1 MHCFFFTALSGGAKR
16 GLRRKQGKKLSTLP
30 TFPRLCYS
38 KCQSTH
44 KNARGKGYWWLCRL
58 IEKRKFDAQRKNFC
72 NILAMNYT
80 LTSLSCEL
88 CAYLNL
94 RTECQCIRISSSLVD
109 AQVVWRKNQT
119 RHWFDLQ
126 VLVLVL
132 SWGRKAS
139 LLLYVS

>member
-1 MHCFFFTALSGGAKR
+1 MDCFFFTALSGGAKR
-16 GLRRKQGKKLSTLP
+16 GLRRKQGEKLSTLP
-30 TFPRLCYS
+30 AFPRLCYS
-38 KCQSTH
+38 KFQSTH

-58 IEKRKFDAQRKNFC
+58 IEKRKFDAQRKNFY

-94 RTECQCIRISSSLVD
+94 RTKCQCIRIPSTLVD